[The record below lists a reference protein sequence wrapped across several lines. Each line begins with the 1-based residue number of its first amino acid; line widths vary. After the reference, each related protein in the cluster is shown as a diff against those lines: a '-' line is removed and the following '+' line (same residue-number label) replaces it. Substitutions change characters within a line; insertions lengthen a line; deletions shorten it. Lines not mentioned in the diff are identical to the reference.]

1 MNEIF
6 QNLTQPDDKLF
17 FKKND
22 RNDVR
27 LGEIVPKTSYEES
40 NIVILGCPQDE
51 GVKRNGGRTGAA
63 LAPDAIRAEF
73 YRLTPFGIH
82 HKICDLG
89 NLSLQNSLEE
99 THDNLTEIATK
110 ILKDGKKLIVLG
122 GGNDISYADGK
133 AMAEVFGA
141 GNWLG
146 VNVDAYLDVR
156 ADEQRSSGTP
166 YRQLLEEKLIRH
178 DYLYE
183 IAYQPQLVSPVYYRY
198 LQNLGVNMV
207 SFEQLRSRETADLE
221 LRELMRQKFISHSES
236 LTAFFGFD
244 MHAIRSSDA
253 PGTSVPSPIGLRSGE
268 FLNLVQFAAKLVNT
282 KIIEFTEVNPNF
294 DIDNRTTK
302 LVAVGMHRFC
312 SSQPKIGG

>member
-1 MNEIF
+1 MF
-6 QNLTQPDDKLF
+6 HT
-17 FKKND
+17 
-22 RNDVR
+22 
-27 LGEIVPKTSYEES
+27 
-40 NIVILGCPQDE
+40 
-51 GVKRNGGRTGAA
+51 RT
-63 LAPDAIRAEF
+63 
-73 YRLTPFGIH
+73 
-82 HKICDLG
+82 
-89 NLSLQNSLEE
+89 
-99 THDNLTEIATK
+99 
-110 ILKDGKKLIVLG
+110 
-122 GGNDISYADGK
+122 
-133 AMAEVFGA
+133 
-141 GNWLG
+141 

-166 YRQLLEEKLIRH
+166 YRQLLEEKLIRQ

-207 SFEQLRSRETADLE
+207 SVEQLRSRETADLE
-221 LRELMRQKFISHSES
+221 LRELMRQKFISHSQS

>member
-1 MNEIF
+1 MNETF
-6 QNLTQPDDKLF
+6 RNLTHPDEKLF

-27 LGEIVPKTSYEES
+27 LGEIIPNTKYDES

-51 GVKRNGGRTGAA
+51 GVKRNGGRVGAA

-73 YRLTPFGIH
+73 YRLTIFVIH

-89 NLSLQNSLEE
+89 SLNLQNSLEE
-99 THDNLTEIATK
+99 THDNLMKIATEI
-110 ILKDGKKLIVLG
+110 LKNGKKLIVLG
-122 GGNDISYADGK
+122 GGNDISYPNGK

-146 VNVDAYLDVR
+146 VGVDAFFDVNTG
-156 ADEQRSSGTP
+156 ESRSSGTP
-166 YRQLLEEKLIRH
+166 FRQLLEENLIQNN
-178 DYLYE
+178 YLYQ
-183 IAYQPQLVSPVYYRY
+183 IAYQAQCISPIHYRY

-207 SFEQLRSRETADLE
+207 SVEQLRSRETADLE

-253 PGTSVPSPIGLRSGE
+253 PGTSDPSPIGLRSGE

-282 KIIEFTEVNPNF
+282 KIVQFTEVNPNF
-294 DIDNRTTK
+294 DIDNRTSK
-302 LVAVGMHRFC
+302 LVAVGMHKFC
-312 SSQPKIGG
+312 SSQPKIGS

>member
-1 MNEIF
+1 MSETF
-6 QNLTQPDDKLF
+6 QNLTQPDEKLF

-22 RNDVR
+22 RNDIR
-27 LGEIVPKTSYEES
+27 LGEIVPRTKYEES
-40 NIVILGCPQDE
+40 NIIILGCPQDE

-73 YRLTPFGIH
+73 YRLTNFGINH
-82 HKICDLG
+82 RICDLG
-89 NLSLQNSLEE
+89 NLALQNSLEE

-166 YRQLLEEKLIRH
+166 YRQLLEERLIRH

-183 IAYQPQLVSPVYYRY
+183 IAYQPQLISPVHYRY

-207 SFEQLRSRETADLE
+207 SREQLLSRETADLE
-221 LRELMRQKFISHSES
+221 LRELMRQKFISHSNS
-236 LTAFFGFD
+236 LTAFFSFD

-294 DIDNRTTK
+294 DVDNRTIK

>member
-1 MNEIF
+1 MSDTF
-6 QNLTQPDDKLF
+6 QKLTQPDEKLF

-27 LGEIVPKTSYEES
+27 LGETVPQTKYEEAQ
-40 NIVILGCPQDE
+40 IVILGCPQDE
-51 GVKRNGGRTGAA
+51 GVKRNGGREGAR
-63 LAPDAIRAEF
+63 LAPDAIREQF

-82 HKICDLG
+82 HKICDVG
-89 NLSLQNSLEE
+89 NLELQDSLEA
-99 THDNLTEIATK
+99 THDELTAVVKEIIA
-110 ILKDGKKLIVLG
+110 DGKKLIVLG
-122 GGNDISYADGK
+122 GGNDISYPDGK

-146 VNVDAYLDVR
+146 VNADAYFDVR
-156 ADEQRSSGTP
+156 ADAERSSGTP
-166 YRQLLEEKLIRH
+166 YRQLLDEKLIRA

-183 IAYQPQLVSPVYYRY
+183 VAYQPQFVSPHYYRY

-207 SFEQLRSRETADLE
+207 SVEQLRSRETADLE
-221 LRELMRQKFISHSES
+221 LRELMRQKFIHHSES

-268 FLNLVQFAAKLVNT
+268 FLELVQFAAKLVNT
-282 KIIEFTEVNPNF
+282 KIVEFTEVNPNF
-294 DIDNRTTK
+294 DVDNRTTK
-302 LVAVGMHRFC
+302 LVAVAMHKFC
-312 SSQPKIGG
+312 SSQPKIGS

>member
-1 MNEIF
+1 MSETF
-6 QNLTQPDDKLF
+6 QNLTQPDEKLF

-27 LGEIVPKTSYEES
+27 LGEIVPKTKYEES

-51 GVKRNGGRTGAA
+51 GVKRNGGRIGAA

-89 NLSLQNSLEE
+89 NLALQNSLEE

-110 ILKDGKKLIVLG
+110 ILEDGKKLIVLG
-122 GGNDISYADGK
+122 GGNDVSYADGK
-133 AMAEVFGA
+133 AMAKVFGA

-156 ADEQRSSGTP
+156 ADEQRSSGTS
-166 YRQLLEEKLIRH
+166 YRQLLEEKLIRQ

-207 SFEQLRSRETADLE
+207 SVEQLRSRETADME
-221 LRELMRQKFISHSES
+221 LRELMRQKFISHSNS

-282 KIIEFTEVNPNF
+282 KIIEFTEVNPSF

-312 SSQPKIGG
+312 SSQPKIGS

>member
-1 MNEIF
+1 MSEIF
-6 QNLTQPDDKLF
+6 ENLTQTDDKLF
-17 FKKND
+17 FRKND

-27 LGEIVPKTSYEES
+27 LGEIVPQTKYEEA
-40 NIVILGCPQDE
+40 NLVILGCPQDE
-51 GVKRNGGRTGAA
+51 GVKRNGGREGAN

-89 NLSLQNSLEE
+89 NLEMQDSLET
-99 THDNLTEIATK
+99 THERLTGIAK
-110 ILKDGKKLIVLG
+110 KVLEDKKKLIVLG
-122 GGNDISYADGK
+122 GGNDVSYADGR
-133 AMAEVFGA
+133 AMSETFGA

-156 ADEQRSSGTP
+156 ADAERSSGTP
-166 YRQLLEEKLIRH
+166 YRQLLDEKLIRP

-207 SFEQLRSRETADLE
+207 SVEQLRSRETADLE
-221 LRELMRQKFISHSES
+221 LRELMRQKFIRHSES
-236 LTAFFGFD
+236 LTAFFAFD
-244 MHAIRSSDA
+244 LHSVRGSDA

-268 FLNLVQFAAKLVNT
+268 FLDLVQFAAKLVNT

-294 DIDNRTTK
+294 DVDGRTAK
-302 LVAVGMHRFC
+302 LVAVAMHRFC
-312 SSQPKIGG
+312 SSQPKIA

>member
-1 MNEIF
+1 MSETF
-6 QNLTQPDDKLF
+6 QNLTPPDEKLF
-17 FKKND
+17 FRKND

-27 LGEIVPKTSYEES
+27 LGEIIPGTKYEES

-51 GVKRNGGRTGAA
+51 GVNRNHGRIGAA
-63 LAPDAIRAEF
+63 LAPAAIREQF
-73 YRLTPFGIH
+73 YRLTPFGIN

-89 NLSLQNSLEE
+89 NLKLQNSLEE
-99 THDNLTEIATK
+99 THDELTK
-110 ILKDGKKLIVLG
+110 IVKNILEDGKKLIVLG
-122 GGNDISYADGK
+122 GGNDISYPDGK

-156 ADEQRSSGTP
+156 SNVERSSGTP
-166 YRQLLEEKLIRH
+166 YRQLLDEKLIRP

-183 IAYQPQLVSPVYYRY
+183 VAYQPQFVSPHYYRY
-198 LQNLGVNMV
+198 LQNLNVNMLSV
-207 SFEQLRSRETADLE
+207 DQLRSRETADLE
-221 LRELMRQKFISHSES
+221 LRELMRQKFIHHSQS

-294 DIDNRTTK
+294 DIDDRTTK
-302 LVAVGMHRFC
+302 LVAVAMHRFC
-312 SSQPKIGG
+312 SSQAKIGG

>member
-1 MNEIF
+1 MSETF
-6 QNLTQPDDKLF
+6 QNLTQPDEKLF

-27 LGEIVPKTSYEES
+27 LGEIVPKTKYEES

-51 GVKRNGGRTGAA
+51 GVKRNGGRSGAA

-73 YRLTPFGIH
+73 YRLTNFGIH

-89 NLSLQNSLEE
+89 NLALQNSLEE

-122 GGNDISYADGK
+122 GGNDVSYADGK
-133 AMAEVFGA
+133 AMAKVFGA

-166 YRQLLEEKLIRH
+166 YRQLLEEKLIRQ

-207 SFEQLRSRETADLE
+207 SVEQLRSRETADLE
-221 LRELMRQKFISHSES
+221 LRELMRQKFISHSQS

>member
-1 MNEIF
+1 MSETF
-6 QNLTQPDDKLF
+6 QNLTKPDEKLF
-17 FKKND
+17 FRKND

-27 LGEIVPKTSYEES
+27 LGEIVPNTKYEDA

-51 GVKRNGGRTGAA
+51 GVRRNGGREGAR
-63 LAPDAIRAEF
+63 LAPDAIRQEF

-89 NLSLQNSLEE
+89 NLELRNSLEE
-99 THDNLTEIATK
+99 THDALTNITK
-110 ILKDGKKLIVLG
+110 KVLEDKKKLIVLG
-122 GGNDISYADGK
+122 GGNDISYADGR
-133 AMAEVFGA
+133 AMSEVFGA

-146 VNVDAYLDVR
+146 VNIDAYFDVR
-156 ADEQRSSGTP
+156 ADVERSSGTP
-166 YRQLLEEKLIRH
+166 YRQLLEEKLIRP

-183 IAYQPQLVSPVYYRY
+183 IAYQPQYVSPVYYRY

-207 SFEQLRSRETADLE
+207 SADQIRSRETADLE
-221 LRELMRQKFISHSES
+221 LRELMRQKFIRHSES
-236 LTAFFGFD
+236 LTAFFAFD
-244 MHAIRSSDA
+244 LHAIRSSDA

-282 KIIEFTEVNPNF
+282 KLIEFTEVNPNF
-294 DIDNRTTK
+294 DVDNRTSK
-302 LVAVGMHRFC
+302 LVAVAIHRFC